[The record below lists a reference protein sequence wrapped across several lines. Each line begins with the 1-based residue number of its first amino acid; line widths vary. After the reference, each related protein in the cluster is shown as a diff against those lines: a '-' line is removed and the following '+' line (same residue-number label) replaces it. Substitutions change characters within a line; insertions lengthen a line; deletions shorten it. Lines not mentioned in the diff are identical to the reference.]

1 MTSELT
7 RRTVRIGRDRREF
20 AIEDQFWSSLE
31 EIAALQ
37 GTTASQ
43 LVMRI
48 DQDCRGENLSS
59 AIRIYVIDHF
69 MSRAQDLDGDLDFD
83 LYLDDFDDEEG
94 CSKPA
99 PVPARPRWLN

>member
-7 RRTVRIGRDRREF
+7 RRTVRVGRDRCDF

-48 DQDCRGENLSS
+48 DQERRGENLSS
-59 AIRIYVIDHF
+59 AIRVYVIDHF
-69 MSRAQDLDGDLDFD
+69 MSQAQNPDHDFD
-83 LYLDDFDDEEG
+83 LDDDFDDFDDEER
-94 CSKPA
+94 CSASA

>member
-7 RRTVRIGRDRREF
+7 RRTVRVGRDRRDIT
-20 AIEDQFWSSLE
+20 IEDQFWSGLE

-48 DQDCRGENLSS
+48 DQDCHGENLSS
-59 AIRIYVIDHF
+59 AIRVYVIGHF
-69 MSRAQDLDGDLDFD
+69 MSRAQSPDGDCGPG
-83 LYLDDFDDEEG
+83 DDFDDEEG
-94 CSKPA
+94 GSNRS
-99 PVPARPRWLN
+99 PVSARPRWLN

>member
-7 RRTVRIGRDRREF
+7 RRTVRVGRDRRDIT
-20 AIEDQFWSSLE
+20 IEDQFWSGLE

-59 AIRIYVIDHF
+59 AIRVYVIGHF
-69 MSRAQDLDGDLDFD
+69 MSRALNPDGDCDPD
-83 LYLDDFDDEEG
+83 DDFDDEEG
-94 CSKPA
+94 GNNRT
-99 PVPARPRWLN
+99 PVSARPRWIN